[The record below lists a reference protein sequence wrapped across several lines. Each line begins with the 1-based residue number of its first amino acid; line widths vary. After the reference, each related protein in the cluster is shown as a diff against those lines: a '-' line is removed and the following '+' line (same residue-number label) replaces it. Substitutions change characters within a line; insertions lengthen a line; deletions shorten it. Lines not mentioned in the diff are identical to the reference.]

1 MKLFSIVLLSLALVL
16 ESSVTTIPLVFLSL
30 VSLMVI
36 KKENWIFLYGF
47 LFGALLDLFSF
58 RILGISSAFFVTF
71 LFLILLYQRKFEI
84 ATNYFVLGACFI
96 GSFSFLLLLGF
107 NNLIIVESLVSA
119 LIGLLLFIM
128 FKRFVELDLV
138 SSKNL

>member
-36 KKENWIFLYGF
+36 KRENWIFLYGF

-58 RILGISSAFFVTF
+58 RTLGISSAFFVTF